1 MGSNTKSNIWT
12 KEYIEFGKGVFKQDF
27 WGKTTWFS
35 RKPYTVNPFY
45 DNSVSLLDF
54 NLITAYF
61 KNFMGWCS
69 LYMAGFIKFLIL
81 FLILTIVIASITLIE
96 RKILSLTQRRV
107 GPNYIGYKGRLQFI
121 ADALKMLLKH
131 ITVLSKTNR
140 VLFLLSPVL
149 VCTIIYLFWA
159 NLLWG
164 PSQALLEV
172 EYNLVVVGLISS
184 TYSILIAIVGFT
196 SRNKYASLSS
206 ARVILVGL
214 TLEILITFMIVIV
227 AMMSENLS
235 LCVQARGQAL
245 GVIGAL
251 LFIPLCP
258 IMIATFLLETGRLP
272 FDFAEAESE
281 LISGYSTEYSGFFFA
296 LFYLGEYFHLFC
308 FSVIYAIC
316 LFGG

>member
-1 MGSNTKSNIWT
+1 MEMRIKFNGISYEKFVNDL
-12 KEYIEFGKGVFKQDF
+12 FGLPTREDNF
-27 WGKTTWFS
+27 FS
-35 RKPYTVNPFY
+35 INSIFRYFHNFY
-45 DNSVSLLDF
+45 S
-54 NLITAYF
+54 
-61 KNFMGWCS
+61 WCS
-69 LYMAGFIKFLIL
+69 LYVVGFLKFLIL

-131 ITVLSKTNR
+131 ITILSKTNR
-140 VLFLLSPVL
+140 FLFLISPVL

-164 PSQALLEV
+164 PSQALLDV
-172 EYNLVVVGLISS
+172 EYNLLIVGLMSS
-184 TYSILIAIVGFT
+184 FYSILIAVVGFT

-206 ARVILVGL
+206 ARTIMVGL
-214 TLEILITFMIVIV
+214 TLEILITFLIIVV
-227 AMMSENLS
+227 ALLSENLS
-235 LCVQARGQAL
+235 FCVQARGQHL

-251 LFIPLCP
+251 LFLPLFP
-258 IMIATFLLETGRLP
+258 IIIATFLLETGRLP

-308 FSVIYAIC
+308 FSAIYAVC